1 MATTTSTMTAGENKP
16 WTLTKTLSTQ
26 TFNATLTTNGKYLDR
41 DINITISTQSGE
53 NAIVVPKA
61 ADIKT
66 IKPVI
71 ADAGDTGALKVTPST
86 SKPESGT
93 YIALKTG
100 ADSATVTVTAQ
111 ISKNGFLTTDD
122 TKQDHVVVTVSD
134 SDVAYIPLAGTSAS
148 ANADYG
154 AL

>member
-41 DINITISTQSGE
+41 DINIDISTQSGK
-53 NAIVVPKA
+53 NAIVVPDAK
-61 ADIKT
+61 DIKT

-71 ADAGDTGALKVTPST
+71 ADAGDESALKVTPVKE
-86 SKPESGT
+86 KPADGT

-100 ADSATVTVTAQ
+100 A
-111 ISKNGFLTTDD
+111 
-122 TKQDHVVVTVSD
+122 
-134 SDVAYIPLAGTSAS
+134 
-148 ANADYG
+148 
-154 AL
+154 

>member
-1 MATTTSTMTAGENKP
+1 MATTTSTMTSGVDKP
-16 WTLTKTLSTQ
+16 WTLTKELATQ

-41 DINITISTQSGE
+41 DINIAISTQSGE

-71 ADAGDTGALKVTPST
+71 ADAGDESALKVTPST

-93 YIALKTG
+93 YIALKTNG
-100 ADSATVTVTAQ
+100 ESATVTVTAQ
-111 ISKNGFLTTDD
+111 ISKDGFLKTEN
-122 TKQDHVVVTVSD
+122 TKHENVVFTVSD

-148 ANADYG
+148 ADADYG

>member
-41 DINITISTQSGE
+41 DINIDISTKDGV
-53 NAIVVPKA
+53 NKLVVPKA

-71 ADAGDTGALKVTPST
+71 ADAGDKAALQVTPVT
-86 SKPESGT
+86 VKPESGA
-93 YIALKTG
+93 YIALKTNG
-100 ADSATVTVTAQ
+100 DSATVTVTAQ
-111 ISKNGFLTTDD
+111 IVEDGFLKT
-122 TKQDHVVVTVSD
+122 
-134 SDVAYIPLAGTSAS
+134 
-148 ANADYG
+148 
-154 AL
+154 

>member
-1 MATTTSTMTAGENKP
+1 MATTTSTMTSAENKP
-16 WTLTKTLSTQ
+16 WTLEKTLATQ

-41 DINITISTQSGE
+41 DINIAISTQDGA

-71 ADAGDTGALKVTPST
+71 ADAGDESALKVTPST
-86 SKPESGT
+86 SKPESGA

-100 ADSATVTVTAQ
+100 ADSATVTVTA
-111 ISKNGFLTTDD
+111 
-122 TKQDHVVVTVSD
+122 
-134 SDVAYIPLAGTSAS
+134 
-148 ANADYG
+148 
-154 AL
+154 

>member
-71 ADAGDTGALKVTPST
+71 ADAGDPSSLKVTPST
-86 SKPESGT
+86 SKP
-93 YIALKTG
+93 
-100 ADSATVTVTAQ
+100 
-111 ISKNGFLTTDD
+111 
-122 TKQDHVVVTVSD
+122 
-134 SDVAYIPLAGTSAS
+134 
-148 ANADYG
+148 
-154 AL
+154 